1 MMAKYEP
8 LRQHLEGLQTDEVT
22 LSFDEIERMV
32 GGLPPSAYE
41 HRAWWA
47 NTRSHPNAV
56 AWLDA
61 GWELTDV
68 KFGSQHVRFRRVG
81 PPAIEAE
88 TGVDQS
94 PTRRAPK
101 TPKGGRRRPVDR
113 RQRILTVISEFG
125 DLLDYY
131 DAQLPFDRSG
141 QYANHRKTI
150 DLRQNAGTVT
160 AALADERFLQALYA
174 TLQSWGIGSR
184 ASTLVPFSDFVTALR
199 QWSGPLTDLD
209 QRAIDQPTLD
219 VDATGQELWRLIE
232 GIHVV
237 ENQARLVALSK
248 TLHHLLP
255 DLLPPIDRM
264 YTQEFFGFHSP
275 EFQYGQQG
283 VFTEIWTHYVEIAKA
298 VDPASYVGSGWR
310 TSRSKVIDN
319 AIVAVVHRE
328 RRSPD

>member
-1 MMAKYEP
+1 MS
-8 LRQHLEGLQTDEVT
+8 
-22 LSFDEIERMV
+22 LSFDDIGQLV
-32 GGLPPSAYE
+32 GGLPPSAHE

-61 GWELTDV
+61 GWERTDV
-68 KFGSQHVRFRRVG
+68 SFGSRRVRFRRVG
-81 PPAIEAE
+81 PPAIQAE
-88 TGVDQS
+88 IGAGQL
-94 PTRRAPK
+94 PTRRARKSP
-101 TPKGGRRRPVDR
+101 TQGRRRKIDR
-113 RQRILTVISEFG
+113 RQRILTVISEFD

-131 DAQLPFDRSG
+131 DSQLPFDRSG

-150 DLRQNAGTVT
+150 DLRRKAGTVT
-160 AALADERFLQALYA
+160 GSLADERFLQALYA

-199 QWSGPLTDLD
+199 QWPGPLTELD
-209 QRAIDQPTLD
+209 QLAIDQPTLE
-219 VDATGQELWRLIE
+219 VDATGQGLWHLID

-255 DLLPPIDRM
+255 GLLPPIDRM

-283 VFTEIWTHYVEIAKA
+283 VFTQIWTLYVEIARA
-298 VDPASYVGSGWR
+298 VDPASYVGTGWR

-319 AIVAVVHRE
+319 AIVAFVHRN
-328 RRSPD
+328 RR